1 MAKYT
6 KREKATPEASMRK
19 AYIDG
24 EWIPIKPVKVI
35 KGGKTRGQ
43 MVGVVNGE
51 YIPYKK
57 VGPVKIPN

>member
-1 MAKYT
+1 
-6 KREKATPEASMRK
+6 MRK

-24 EWIPIKPVKVI
+24 KWVSVKPTRVI

-43 MVGVVNGE
+43 IMGVVNGK

-57 VGPVKIPN
+57 VGPVKIPK